1 MKPTIFQK
9 LRFRFGVGRDYAK
22 GVKVGSPKSA
32 VGSPKSAVGS
42 NTFCRAQKVSG
53 RKWRHNLGLGKNE
66 RVGSILVSLVYI
78 FSAFLGLGGF
88 ALTKTCFTFLIRPH
102 CKLGHMLIHGPTRFW
117 PVSCPIGV
125 L

>member
-22 GVKVGSPKSA
+22 GVK

-78 FSAFLGLGGF
+78 FSAFLGLGGV
-88 ALTKTCFTFLIRPH
+88 RPN
-102 CKLGHMLIHGPTRFW
+102 
-117 PVSCPIGV
+117 
-125 L
+125 